1 MTLARRRREFA
12 DDRKFAD
19 DRTHFIR
26 FLAYPRD
33 AVVLRHDRESK
44 CIGLVLCSARH
55 TEREEFFD
63 SSLRERGVFRFLAS
77 YVEQRERSFFRFLAL
92 EEKFHEADSSRFN
105 KKSGLSE
112 HEDDRQ
118 VAGIQGKDDQR
129 NADISA
135 TQFGHEDDRQVAG
148 IQGKDDRQNADIPS
162 IRKTGIA
169 TTISY
174 YYYYYSTTSTA
185 STSAYYAEQS

>member
-33 AVVLRHDRESK
+33 AVVLRHNRESK
-44 CIGLVLCSARH
+44 CIGLVLCSAQITSFVFSYVEQRERSFSIPRF
-55 TEREEFFD
+55 EREEFFD
-63 SSLRERGVFRFLAS
+63 SSLRTSNRERGV
-77 YVEQRERSFFRFLAL
+77 FRFLAL

-118 VAGIQGKDDQR
+118 VAGIQGKDDRR

-135 TQFGHEDDRQVAG
+135 TRLGHEDD
-148 IQGKDDRQNADIPS
+148 
-162 IRKTGIA
+162 
-169 TTISY
+169 
-174 YYYYYSTTSTA
+174 
-185 STSAYYAEQS
+185 